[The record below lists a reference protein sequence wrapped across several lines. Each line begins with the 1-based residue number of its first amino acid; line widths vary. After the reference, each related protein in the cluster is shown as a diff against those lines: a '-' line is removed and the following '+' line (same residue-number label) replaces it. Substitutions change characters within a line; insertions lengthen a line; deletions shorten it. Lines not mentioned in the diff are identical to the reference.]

1 MKENFRPVSIL
12 PTLSKIFEKCLFA
25 KYLLYSTQHCLLVM
39 LETWKRSVD
48 KGKVFGA
55 LLRDLSKAFDCLD
68 HELLTAKLN
77 AYGFSLPALRLI
89 NDYLSNRKQRTKI
102 ENTYSTWLDII
113 FGVPQGS
120 ILGPLLFNV
129 FLADLFFTVND
140 IDTASYVDDN
150 TPYMIADNVDDLI
163 TSLEQ
168 ASNGL
173 FEWFKNNLLKSNAGK
188 CHLLVST
195 NDRVSMNVDGF
206 KIDKSDTEKL
216 LSVKFDKK
224 LTFNHHISD
233 ICKKVSRKISALAWV
248 TSYVGITKKRILM
261 NTFFTSKFSYCPLV
275 WMCHSRTNNSKINR
289 LHERCLRIVY
299 NDKQSLFNELLEKD
313 GSVSIRMRNIQI
325 SATEMYILINN
336 LL

>member
-1 MKENFRPVSIL
+1 MSTFFDNIFWNQQCDFR
-12 PTLSKIFEKCLFA
+12 KG
-25 KYLLYSTQHCLLVM
+25 YSTQHCLLVM

-113 FGVPQGS
+113 FGVQQGS

-129 FLADLFFTVND
+129 FLADLLFTVND
-140 IDTASYVDDN
+140 IDIVRYVDDN
-150 TPYMIADNVDDLI
+150 TPYMIAANVDDLTI
-163 TSLEQ
+163 SLEQ

-173 FEWFKNNLLKSNAGK
+173 FEWFKNNPLKSNADK
-188 CHLLVST
+188 FHLLVST

-206 KIDKSDTEKL
+206 KIDKSNTKKL
-216 LSVKFDKK
+216 LGVK
-224 LTFNHHISD
+224 
-233 ICKKVSRKISALAWV
+233 
-248 TSYVGITKKRILM
+248 
-261 NTFFTSKFSYCPLV
+261 
-275 WMCHSRTNNSKINR
+275 
-289 LHERCLRIVY
+289 
-299 NDKQSLFNELLEKD
+299 
-313 GSVSIRMRNIQI
+313 
-325 SATEMYILINN
+325 LIKS
-336 LL
+336 